1 MEFSLTTLG
10 TASAVP
16 SNNRFSSAHV
26 LNVRGRLFLVD
37 CAEGCQILLSRH
49 GISHAKIDNILISH
63 LHGDH
68 VFGIMPLLSTMAL
81 KGRTAPL
88 YIYAP
93 EAFIHTLKFFLAYF
107 GDGVQFDINF
117 IPLKAREPEL
127 IVEGRNSKVYA
138 FPLNHKVETY
148 GFLFRE
154 DEPKL
159 NIHKEFIESDALT
172 LKEIAALKAGE
183 DVLREDGSLLAAA
196 KYAYKPYEPRS
207 AAYCSDTAPFP
218 ELKEWVRGVDI
229 LYHESTFASDMRD
242 LSAQFFHSTAEDAA
256 STAAAA
262 GAGKLVIGHFSSRY
276 PDADVFLEEARKV
289 FPNTF
294 LAEEGMVFDVP
305 VKKINK

>member
-16 SNNRFSSAHV
+16 VNNRFSSAHV

-37 CAEGCQILLSRH
+37 CAEGCQILLAKY
-49 GISHAKIDNILISH
+49 GISHARIENILISH

-68 VFGIMPLLSTMAL
+68 LFGIMPLLSTMAL

-93 EAFIHTLKFFLAYF
+93 EAFCHTLKFFKDYF
-107 GDGVQFDINF
+107 ADGVKFDINF

-127 IVEGRNSKVYA
+127 IVSSRNSKVYA

-154 DEPKL
+154 DEPEL
-159 NIHKEFIESDALT
+159 NVRKEYIEQDALT

-183 DVLREDGSLLAAA
+183 DVVRENGSVLEAA
-196 KYAYKPYEPRS
+196 KYAYKPFTPRS

-218 ELKEWVRGVDI
+218 ELEEWVKGVDV
-229 LYHESTFASDMRD
+229 LYHEATFGNDMKE
-242 LSAQFFHSTAEDAA
+242 LSAQYFHSTAEDAA
-256 STAAAA
+256 TVAARA

-276 PDADVFLEEARKV
+276 PDINVLLEEARRV
-289 FPNTF
+289 FPETY
-294 LAEEGMVFDVP
+294 LAQEGMIFDIP
-305 VKKINK
+305 VKKLF

>member
-16 SNNRFSSAHV
+16 SNNRFSSAQV
-26 LNVRGRLFLVD
+26 LNVRGRLFLID
-37 CAEGCQILLSRH
+37 CAEGTQILLARH

-93 EAFIHTLKFFLAYF
+93 AAFCHTLKFFKDYF
-107 GDGVQFDINF
+107 ADGVKFDINF
-117 IPLKAREPEL
+117 VPLKADGPTR
-127 IVEGRNSKVYA
+127 IISTRNSKVYA
-138 FPLNHKVETY
+138 FPLNHKIETY

-159 NIHKEFIESDALT
+159 NVRKELVEKEALT
-172 LKEIAALKAGE
+172 LQEIATLKAGN
-183 DVLREDGSLLAAA
+183 DVVREDGSLLSAAE
-196 KYAYKPYEPRS
+196 YAYKPYEPRS

-218 ELKEWVRGVDI
+218 EMAEWIRGVDI
-229 LYHESTFASDMRD
+229 LYHEATFGNDMRD
-242 LSAQFFHSTAEDAA
+242 LSAQYFHSTAEDAA
-256 STAAAA
+256 RVAAAA
-262 GAGKLVIGHFSSRY
+262 GVGKLVLGHFSSRY
-276 PDADVFLEEARKV
+276 PDVNVLLDEARQV
-289 FPNTF
+289 FPESY
-294 LAEEGMVFDVP
+294 LASEGMIFDVP
-305 VKKINK
+305 VKKLF

>member
-26 LNVRGRLFLVD
+26 MNVRGRLFLID
-37 CAEGCQILLSRH
+37 CAEGSQILLARH
-49 GISHAKIDNILISH
+49 GISHAKIENILISH

-93 EAFIHTLKFFLAYF
+93 EAFCHTLKFFKNYF
-107 GDGVQFDINF
+107 ADGVKFDINF
-117 IPLKAREPEL
+117 VPLKASAPEE
-127 IVEGRNSKVYA
+127 IIATRNCKVYA

-148 GFLFRE
+148 GFLCRE
-154 DEPKL
+154 EEPAL
-159 NIHKEFIESDALT
+159 NVRKEFIEQAALT
-172 LKEIAALKAGE
+172 LQEIGTLKAGN
-183 DVLREDGSLLAAA
+183 DVVREDGSVLEAA
-196 KYAYKPYEPRS
+196 KYAYKPYVPRS

-218 ELKEWVRGVDI
+218 ELEEWVRGVDV
-229 LYHESTFASDMRD
+229 LYHEATFGNDMRD
-242 LSAQFFHSTAEDAA
+242 LSSEYFHSTAEDAA
-256 STAAAA
+256 RVASAA

-276 PDADVFLEEARKV
+276 PDVNVLLEEARQV
-289 FPNTF
+289 FPETY
-294 LAEEGMVFDVP
+294 LAEEGMIFDVP
-305 VKKINK
+305 VKKLF

>member
-16 SNNRFSSAHV
+16 TDKRFSSAHV

-37 CAEGCQILLSRH
+37 CAEGAQILLARN
-49 GISHAKIDNILISH
+49 GISYARIDNILISH

-68 VFGIMPLLSTMAL
+68 LFGIMPLLSTMAL

-93 EAFIHTLKFFLAYF
+93 EAFCHTLKFFKDYH
-107 GDGVQFDINF
+107 GDGVKFDIIF
-117 IPLKAREPEL
+117 TPLKAKEPEL
-127 IVEGRNSKVYA
+127 IFSSRNSKVYA

-154 DEPKL
+154 DEPEL
-159 NIHKEFIESDALT
+159 NVRKEFIEKDALT
-172 LKEIAALKAGE
+172 LKEIASLKAGC
-183 DVLREDGSLLAAA
+183 DVVREDGSVLAVE
-196 KYAYKPYEPRS
+196 KYAYKPFTPRS

-218 ELKEWVRGVDI
+218 KLAEWVRGVDV
-229 LYHESTFASDMRD
+229 LYHEATFGNDMRD
-242 LSAQFFHSTAEDAA
+242 LSAQFFHSTAADAA
-256 STAAAA
+256 TVAAEA

-276 PDADVFLEEARKV
+276 PDVSVLLEEARQI
-289 FPNTF
+289 FPETY
-294 LAEEGMVFDVP
+294 LAEEGMIFDIP
-305 VKKINK
+305 VKKL

>member
-26 LNVRGRLFLVD
+26 LKVRGRLFLID
-37 CAEGCQILLSRH
+37 CAEGCQILLARN

-81 KGRTAPL
+81 KGRTAPV

-93 EAFIHTLKFFLAYF
+93 EAFRHTLKFFMTYF
-107 GDGVQFDINF
+107 GDGVKFDIVF
-117 IPLKAREPEL
+117 TPIKATGPEL
-127 IVEGRNSKVYA
+127 ITSTRNCKVYA

-154 DEPKL
+154 DDPEL
-159 NIHKEFIESDALT
+159 NVRKEYIEQDALT
-172 LKEIAALKAGE
+172 LKEIAALKGGS
-183 DVLREDGSLLAAA
+183 DVVREDGTVLSAE

-218 ELKEWVRGVDI
+218 EMKEWVKGVDI
-229 LYHESTFASDMRD
+229 LYHESTFGDDMRD
-242 LSAQFFHSTAEDAA
+242 LSSQYFHSTAADAA
-256 STAAAA
+256 TTAAAA
-262 GAGKLVIGHFSSRY
+262 GVGKLVIGHFSSRY
-276 PDADVFLEEARKV
+276 PDVNVLLEEARRI
-289 FPNTF
+289 FPETY
-294 LAEEGMVFDVP
+294 LGQEGMIFDVP
-305 VKKINK
+305 VKKLS

>member
-16 SNNRFSSAHV
+16 SNNRFSSAQV
-26 LNVRGRLFLVD
+26 MNVRGRLFLID
-37 CAEGCQILLSRH
+37 CAEGCQILLARH

-93 EAFIHTLKFFLAYF
+93 EAFCHTLKFFKTYF
-107 GDGVQFDINF
+107 GDGVKFDINF
-117 IPLKAREPEL
+117 IPLKATAPEE
-127 IVEGRNSKVYA
+127 IIATRNCKVYA

-154 DEPKL
+154 EEPQL
-159 NIHKEFIESDALT
+159 NVRKEFIEQDALT
-172 LKEIAALKAGE
+172 LQEIGALKAGN
-183 DVLREDGSLLAAA
+183 DVIREDGSVLAAA

-218 ELKEWVRGVDI
+218 ELVEWIRGVDV
-229 LYHESTFASDMRD
+229 LYHEATFGNDMRD
-242 LSAQFFHSTAEDAA
+242 LSAEYFHSTAADAA
-256 STAAAA
+256 KVASDA
-262 GAGKLVIGHFSSRY
+262 GVGKLVIGHFSSRY
-276 PDADVFLEEARKV
+276 PDISVLLTEAREV
-289 FPNTF
+289 FPETY
-294 LAEEGMVFDVP
+294 LAEEGMIFDVP
-305 VKKINK
+305 VKKLF

>member
-16 SNNRFSSAHV
+16 SNNRFSSAQV
-26 LNVRGRLFLVD
+26 MNVRGRLFLID
-37 CAEGCQILLSRH
+37 CAEGCQILLARH

-93 EAFIHTLKFFLAYF
+93 EAFCHTLKFFKTYF
-107 GDGVQFDINF
+107 GDGVKFDINF
-117 IPLKAREPEL
+117 IPLKATAPEE
-127 IVEGRNSKVYA
+127 IIATRNCKVYA

-154 DEPKL
+154 EEPQL
-159 NIHKEFIESDALT
+159 NVRKEFIEQDVLT
-172 LKEIAALKAGE
+172 LQEIGALKAGN
-183 DVLREDGSLLAAA
+183 DVIREDGSVLAAA

-218 ELKEWVRGVDI
+218 ELVEWIRGVDV
-229 LYHESTFASDMRD
+229 LYHEATFGNDMRD
-242 LSAQFFHSTAEDAA
+242 LSAEYFHSTAADAA
-256 STAAAA
+256 KVASDA
-262 GAGKLVIGHFSSRY
+262 GVGKLVIGHFSSRY
-276 PDADVFLEEARKV
+276 PDISVLLTEAREV
-289 FPNTF
+289 FPETY
-294 LAEEGMVFDVP
+294 LAEEGMIFDVP
-305 VKKINK
+305 VKKLF